1 VCEFYSAIGRDCGSN
16 EPPHYLLKELPMFI
30 FTIIFSVARWQKFRP
45 KSSTGAAEKKKLAER
60 ICGRILAD
68 FTKYWQKR
76 GRRKFSK
83 EVPYF

>member
-1 VCEFYSAIGRDCGSN
+1 MYHLADFVNSGDWRTVLPGGRNSG
-16 EPPHYLLKELPMFI
+16 
-30 FTIIFSVARWQKFRP
+30 QKAQ
-45 KSSTGAAEKKKLAER
+45 KGLQKKKLAER

-68 FTKYWQKR
+68 FTKKWQKR

>member
-1 VCEFYSAIGRDCGSN
+1 VAEIPAKK
-16 EPPHYLLKELPMFI
+16 LK
-30 FTIIFSVARWQKFRP
+30 RGCR
-45 KSSTGAAEKKKLAER
+45 KKKLAER

-68 FTKYWQKR
+68 FTKKWQKR

>member
-1 VCEFYSAIGRDCGSN
+1 MFHGLFFMFGPPLLLAQAVLPGGRNSG
-16 EPPHYLLKELPMFI
+16 
-30 FTIIFSVARWQKFRP
+30 QKAQKGP
-45 KSSTGAAEKKKLAER
+45 QKKKLAER

-68 FTKYWQKR
+68 FTKKWQKR

>member
-1 VCEFYSAIGRDCGSN
+1 MKSAQKTDGGSAVLPGGRNFG
-16 EPPHYLLKELPMFI
+16 
-30 FTIIFSVARWQKFRP
+30 QKAQKGP
-45 KSSTGAAEKKKLAER
+45 QKKKLAER

-68 FTKYWQKR
+68 FTKKWQKR

>member
-1 VCEFYSAIGRDCGSN
+1 VNRFSAVLPGGRNSG
-16 EPPHYLLKELPMFI
+16 
-30 FTIIFSVARWQKFRP
+30 QKAQKGP
-45 KSSTGAAEKKKLAER
+45 QKKK

-68 FTKYWQKR
+68 FTKNWQKR

>member
-1 VCEFYSAIGRDCGSN
+1 VAEIPAKKLKRGR
-16 EPPHYLLKELPMFI
+16 
-30 FTIIFSVARWQKFRP
+30 R
-45 KSSTGAAEKKKLAER
+45 KKK

-68 FTKYWQKR
+68 FTKKWQKR